1 MPKPDGKSA
10 DFVPNVEPSEVVNH
24 AQQSSRITFA
34 NDEFRLIIPL
44 NYDEGLSRHRRET
57 LKGDFSQKPRQKRS
71 GKLRRRGS
79 RSQSDIDAQFPHQPR
94 KEKGEELHATIFS
107 CPSNLVLLPGRHV
120 FYQL

>member
-1 MPKPDGKSA
+1 MPKSDGKSA

-24 AQQSSRITFA
+24 AKQSSRIPFA

-71 GKLRRRGS
+71 GKLRRRR
-79 RSQSDIDAQFPHQPR
+79 RSPSLSDIDAQFPHQPR
-94 KEKGEELHATIFS
+94 KEKGEEFMPLYHFAQAI
-107 CPSNLVLLPGRHV
+107 
-120 FYQL
+120 Q